1 MVTRDC
7 LSNVE
12 AFRTD
17 IPADKYDGC
26 RTAPHDVKLGQYTFN
41 VIKELVST
49 DKENG
54 NLWGVFLLLWQ
65 APMLLLLSTISLLP
79 LLLFFFFAASVAANF
94 FAADSSSVAAIFL
107 LLLLL
112 LFGIVCCF
120 CC

>member
-26 RTAPHDVKLGQYTFN
+26 RTAPNDVKLGQYTFN
-41 VIKELVST
+41 VIKELVR
-49 DKENG
+49 KRVPKNG
-54 NLWGVFLLLWQ
+54 GV
-65 APMLLLLSTISLLP
+65 
-79 LLLFFFFAASVAANF
+79 
-94 FAADSSSVAAIFL
+94 VAAISVLVSLTFL

-112 LFGIVCCF
+112 PLLFVTHILVVAAAF
-120 CC
+120 AID